1 MILLY
6 IFILGCFVMS
16 MVAVG
21 LLVAFASVGYGDVYE
36 AESSHSAAEEP
47 QSRRILQ
54 PEATRPETRE
64 RNASPKS
71 VQQEN
76 L

>member
-36 AESSHSAAEEP
+36 ADSESPGDAA
-47 QSRRILQ
+47 QARRILQ
-54 PEATRPETRE
+54 PEASRPESRE
-64 RNASPKS
+64 RSASPNS
-71 VQQEN
+71 VPQED

>member
-16 MVAVG
+16 IVAVG

-36 AESSHSAAEEP
+36 AEGESSGDAA
-47 QSRRILQ
+47 QARRILQ
-54 PEATRPETRE
+54 PEASPPESQE
-64 RNASPKS
+64 RSAALNS
-71 VQQEN
+71 VQQED